1 MGKEGVFDS
10 LSCSMNI
17 SLWNGRKFQLAIEA
31 EVTIRVMIVLLL
43 NLIFFCFVASLK
55 TDLTNVLD
63 NIHVDN
69 GQHGLADHS
78 FGSPAGAVS
87 VCHWDRCD
95 LVEGRWGWC
104 PWTPRG
110 HRGHLSWWLQQTRPM
125 YQWWVLLC
133 FKEQQSFPTPDS
145 WDSPSLVSVLEWVSL
160 LKNVWTQTH

>member
-17 SLWNGRKFQLAIEA
+17 SFWNGRKFQLAIEA
-31 EVTIRVMIVLLL
+31 EVTIRVIMVHVPLIVKK
-43 NLIFFCFVASLK
+43 NSFWCE
-55 TDLTNVLD
+55 LTNTLD

-78 FGSPAGAVS
+78 FGSPAGAVP
-87 VCHWDRCD
+87 VCHRDRCD
-95 LVEGRWGWC
+95 LVEGRWRWC

-125 YQWWVLLC
+125 YQWWVVLC

-145 WDSPSLVSVLEWVSL
+145 WDSTSLVSVLEWVSL
-160 LKNVWTQTH
+160 LKNVCTQTH